1 MAVILDI
8 IFSLVFGSALLVIVL
23 TANDIANENYSLYNG
38 DVIVQEM
45 LVSTAE
51 LVEGELRNMGFGVPE
66 KKQTVLEADTA
77 RIKFLTDL
85 DRNGSIDTITY
96 FVGDTTELSQT
107 QNKLDRYLHRKVN
120 NAMTGKVGVV
130 TQWKLRYITAAGEVL
145 PTPVDVD
152 RLTEIH
158 IVELTMEVQNPYAQL
173 RKKGEVGAGQR
184 DALYSSSFWQQTRLA
199 SQNLRR

>member
-8 IFSLVFGSALLVIVL
+8 IFSLVFGGALLVIVL

-38 DVIVQEM
+38 DVVVQEM

-66 KKQTVLEADTA
+66 KKQTVLEADTG
-77 RIKFLTDL
+77 RIKYLTDL
-85 DRNGSIDTITY
+85 DRNGTIDTITY
-96 FVGDTTELSQT
+96 YVGDTTELLQT
-107 QNKLDRYLHRKVN
+107 QNELDRYLRRKVN
-120 NAMTGKVGVV
+120 AGMTAKVGVV
-130 TQWKLRYITAAGEVL
+130 TQWRLRYITASGEVL
-145 PTPVDVD
+145 PTPVELD

-173 RKKGEVGAGQR
+173 RRTGEVEDGQR
-184 DALYSSSFWQQTRLA
+184 GALYSSSFWQQTRLA

>member
-1 MAVILDI
+1 MAAILDI
-8 IFSLVFGSALLVIVL
+8 IFSVVFGSALLLIVM

-51 LVEGELRNMGFGVPE
+51 LVEGELRNMGFGVAE
-66 KKQTVLEADTA
+66 NKQTVLEADTG

-85 DRNGSIDTITY
+85 DRDGTIDTITY
-96 FVGDTTELSQT
+96 NVGTPADLAQT
-107 QNKLDRYLHRKVN
+107 QNELDRYLYRKVN
-120 NAMTGKVGVV
+120 SGITAKVGVV
-130 TQWKLRYITAAGEVL
+130 TQWRLRYITAAGEVL
-145 PTPVDVD
+145 PTPIDPD

-158 IVELTMEVQNPYAQL
+158 IVELTMEVQNPYAEL
-173 RKKGEVGAGQR
+173 RKKGEVQDGQR
-184 DALYSSSFWQQTRLA
+184 SALYSSSFWQQTRLA

>member
-85 DRNGSIDTITY
+85 DRNGNIDTITY

-107 QNKLDRYLHRKVN
+107 QNRLDRYLHRKVN

>member
-1 MAVILDI
+1 MAAILDI
-8 IFSLVFGSALLVIVL
+8 VFSIIFGSALLAIVL
-23 TANDIANENYSLYNG
+23 TANDIAGENYSLYNG

-66 KKQTVLEADTA
+66 SKQTVLEADTA

-85 DRNGSIDTITY
+85 NRDGTIDTILY
-96 FVGDTTELSQT
+96 YVGDTTELSGT
-107 QNKLDRYLHRKVN
+107 QNELDRLLYRKVN
-120 NAMTGKVGVV
+120 SGATGRVGVV
-130 TQWKLRYITAAGEVL
+130 TQWRLRYITTSGEVL
-145 PTPVDVD
+145 STPVDVD

-158 IVELTMEVQNPYAQL
+158 TIELTMEVQNPYAEM
-173 RKKGEVGAGQR
+173 RKHGDVQSGQR